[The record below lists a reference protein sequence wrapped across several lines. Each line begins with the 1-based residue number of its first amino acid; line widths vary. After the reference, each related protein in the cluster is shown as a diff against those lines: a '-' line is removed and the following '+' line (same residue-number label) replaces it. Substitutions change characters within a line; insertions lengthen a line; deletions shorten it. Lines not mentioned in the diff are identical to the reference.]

1 MRWVERLRV
10 LLFEE
15 ERHIPSSTRE
25 RLAYVGRLLYLSLWK
40 FNRDFCFDRA
50 ASLAFAT
57 IISLIPLAVLFVSF
71 VGLLG
76 GGEEIIRYVQE
87 KVFPVVAPEFQDE
100 LVGWLE
106 KYISPTAFRAGP
118 AGLINLAAVVGLVM
132 AALNILITAE
142 RVFNHIWRAKG
153 ARHYFQKVTAFWV
166 LLTSS
171 PFLILASIWV
181 GNLIAPK
188 GGTVE
193 NFLNTHWWAGA
204 AYRGLAPLLVEAT
217 CFTLIYLFLP
227 STRVQIRSAVTAGL
241 SAAVLW
247 ELSKRAFYLYVAR
260 AVTVTNF
267 YKQLA
272 TVPLFFLWL
281 FVTWI
286 ILLWGCQLAYAI
298 QNFKT
303 LSRLQ
308 EKGLTGQKYSLP
320 FLGLTLLF
328 SIQEAFVKGQDP
340 PALEQVA
347 DRMEVPVEA
356 LEELAAILCEQGILM
371 EDAAQPG
378 RYGFKKHPATISID
392 QVVRRLFEKEFPA
405 EAQRFSPLAQAR
417 STEGNLKEA
426 PLTAADAL
434 FRRAYGELMKVFSG
448 KTLEEALCELG
459 IPGTQP
465 SGSRGD
471 SPAKNPD
478 PAAQDSP
485 GT

>member
-1 MRWVERLRV
+1 VRWVERLRIF
-10 LLFEE
+10 LFEG
-15 ERHIPSSTRE
+15 ERTLSSSYKE
-25 RLAYVGRLLYLSLWK
+25 KAAYVARLLYLTVWK

-76 GGEEIIRYVQE
+76 GGEEIIKYVQD

-118 AGLINLAAVVGLVM
+118 AGIINLAAVVGLVM

-153 ARHYFQKVTAFWV
+153 TRHYFQKVTAFWV

-181 GNLIAPK
+181 GNVIAPK
-188 GGTVE
+188 GGAVE

-217 CFTLIYLFLP
+217 CFSLIYLFLP
-227 STRVQIRSAVTAGL
+227 STRVQMRSAVAAGL

-281 FVTWI
+281 FLTWI
-286 ILLWGCQLAYAI
+286 ILLWGGQLAYAL

-308 EKGLTGQKYSLP
+308 EKGLTGHKYSLP

-328 SIQEAFVKGQDP
+328 SIHEAFVKGQDP
-340 PALEQVA
+340 PALEDLA
-347 DRMEVPVEA
+347 DRLEIPM
-356 LEELAAILCEQGILM
+356 EELEDLATTFCEQGILM
-371 EDAAQPG
+371 EDAGRPG
-378 RYGFKKHPATISID
+378 RYGLKRHPATVSIEE
-392 QVVRRLFEKEFPA
+392 VVRRLFEKEFPA
-405 EAQRFSPLAQAR
+405 EAQRFAPHAETRPA
-417 STEGNLKEA
+417 EEKLKGA
-426 PLTAADAL
+426 PVTTADAL
-434 FRRAYGELMKVFSG
+434 FRRAYGQLMKVFAG
-448 KTLEEALCELG
+448 KTLEEALCRLG
-459 IPGTQP
+459 TSGAEP
-465 SGSRGD
+465 SGGSDD
-471 SPAKNPD
+471 SPAKTPD
-478 PAAQDSP
+478 PASADLRR
-485 GT
+485 

>member
-1 MRWVERLRV
+1 MERIRIA
-10 LLFEE
+10 LFEKK
-15 ERHIPSSTRE
+15 RYIPSSTRE
-25 RLAYVGRLLYLSLWK
+25 KAARAGRLLYLSLWK

-76 GGEEIIRYVQE
+76 GGEEIIRYVQD
-87 KVFPVVAPEFQDE
+87 KVFPVVAPEFQDQ
-100 LVGWLE
+100 LVEWLE

-153 ARHYFQKVTAFWV
+153 TRHYFQKVTAFWV

-188 GGTVE
+188 GGVVE

-204 AYRGLAPLLVEAT
+204 AYGGLAPLLVEAT

-227 STRVQIRSAVTAGL
+227 STRVQIRSAVAAGL

-247 ELSKRAFYLYVAR
+247 EFSKRAFYLYVAR

-281 FVTWI
+281 FLTWI

-328 SIQEAFVKGQDP
+328 SIHETFMQGEDP
-340 PALEQVA
+340 PTLEELS
-347 DRMEVPVEA
+347 DRMEVPVEE
-356 LEELAAILCEQGILM
+356 LEELATIFCEEGILV
-371 EDAAQPG
+371 EDGRDPG
-378 RYGFKKHPATISID
+378 RYVLKRHPATIAVD
-392 QVVRRLFEKEFPA
+392 QVVRYLFEKEFPA
-405 EAQRFSPLAQAR
+405 EAQRFAPPGTAPSPEENPADVSL
-417 STEGNLKEA
+417 S
-426 PLTAADAL
+426 AADAL
-434 FRRAYGELMKVFSG
+434 FRRAYGELMNVFAG
-448 KTLEEALCELG
+448 KTLDEAVCD
-459 IPGTQP
+459 PGLARAVGRDERRVT
-465 SGSRGD
+465 
-471 SPAKNPD
+471 A
-478 PAAQDSP
+478 PAAREA
-485 GT
+485 